1 MAAEVKA
8 EFMRAHPDYRYT
20 PRRAGERPRRKKRD
34 PVQPTHHEAMSQP
47 VSIATQHAPDLN

>member
-1 MAAEVKA
+1 MAEEVKA

-34 PVQPTHHEAMSQP
+34 TIQPTRDEAMSRP
-47 VSIATQHAPDLN
+47 VSMATQLAPELK

>member
-20 PRRAGERPRRKKRD
+20 PRQAGKRRKTPKK
-34 PVQPTHHEAMSQP
+34 THHEAMS
-47 VSIATQHAPDLN
+47 